1 MKINV
6 DYIARV
12 EGEASVELDIKDS
25 ILKDLKLNIWEP
37 PRFFEGFLYNRRFD
51 EVPDI
56 VARIC
61 GICPVS
67 HMTTAIRALEKALG
81 LIPSPEIINIRK
93 IMSLSQILASHLIH
107 IYMLAFPDY
116 KGLES
121 ISDMLLKF
129 RSEIKRLIR
138 LKEVVNNLT
147 SLFGGRPLH
156 PVVMVVGGF
165 TKLPSRD
172 IIAKMINELE
182 SVKTDAVE
190 TLKIVSELPFPK
202 FKNKSEYVAV
212 HSPSGYAIN
221 KGFIVSTNGIKV
233 KEDEY
238 YSFFKENEVSYSH
251 AKMTSIRGRGSFM
264 VGALARL
271 NLKFDMLH
279 ESAKKEAKEIGFN
292 IPDFNPFHNIL
303 AQAIEVVHG
312 INECIELLDTLTL
325 KDYEIKI
332 NMKEGEGIAVTEA
345 PRGLLCHHYILDR
358 RGVVEKANIIT
369 PTSHNFMN
377 LEESLRKLAK
387 KYIHEKKKEIALKC
401 EMLVRAYDPCFSC
414 SVH

>member
-6 DYIARV
+6 NYIARV
-12 EGEASVELDIKDS
+12 EGEGSVNLDIKDG

-37 PRFFEGFLYNRRFD
+37 PRFFEGFLFKRRFD

-81 LIPSPEIINIRK
+81 LSPSPEIINIRK
-93 IMSLSQILASHLIH
+93 IMTLSQILASHLVH

-121 ISDMLLKF
+121 ISDMLPKF
-129 RSEIKRLIR
+129 KSEIKRLIR

-147 SLFGGRPLH
+147 ALFGGRPLH

-172 IIAKMINELE
+172 MIGKMIKELE
-182 SVKTDAVE
+182 SIKTDAVE
-190 TLKIVSELPFPK
+190 TLKMVSELPFPK

-212 HSPSGYAIN
+212 YSPSGYAIN
-221 KGFIVSTNGIKV
+221 EGLLVSTNGIKV
-233 KEDEY
+233 EEDEY
-238 YSFFKENEVSYSH
+238 YSVFKEKEVSYSH
-251 AKMTSIRGRGSFM
+251 AKMTSIKGRGSFM
-264 VGALARL
+264 VGALSRL

-279 ESAKKEAKEIGFN
+279 ENAKKAAKENGFY
-292 IPDFNPFHNIL
+292 IPDFNPFHNNI
-303 AQAIEVVHG
+303 AQSIEIIHG
-312 INECIELLDTLTL
+312 INECIELLDELTL
-325 KDYEIKI
+325 KDYEIKV

-345 PRGLLCHHYILDR
+345 PRGLLCHHYVLNK
-358 RGVVEKANIIT
+358 RGIVEKANIIT

-377 LEESLRKLAK
+377 LEESLKKLVK
-387 KYIHEKKKEIALKC
+387 KFIHEKKNEITLKC

>member
-12 EGEASVELDIKDS
+12 EGEGSVNLDIKDG

-37 PRFFEGFLYNRRFD
+37 PRFFEGFLFKRRFD

-81 LIPSPEIINIRK
+81 LSPSPEIIKIRK
-93 IMSLSQILASHLIH
+93 IMTLSQIIASHLIH

-121 ISDMLLKF
+121 ISDMLPKF
-129 RSEIKRLIR
+129 RSEIKRLIK

-147 SLFGGRPLH
+147 ALFGGRPLH

-172 IIAKMINELE
+172 LIGKMIKELE
-182 SVKTDAVE
+182 SIKTDAVE
-190 TLKIVSELPFPK
+190 TLKMVSELPFPK

-212 HSPSGYAIN
+212 YSSSGYAIN
-221 KGFIVSTNGIKV
+221 EGLLVSTNGIKL

-238 YSFFKENEVSYSH
+238 YSVFKEKEVSYSH
-251 AKMTSIRGRGSFM
+251 AKMTSIKGRGSFM

-271 NLKFDMLH
+271 NLKFDKLNGN
-279 ESAKKEAKEIGFN
+279 AKRAAKEAGFN
-292 IPDFNPFHNIL
+292 IPNFNPFHNNI
-303 AQAIEVVHG
+303 AQSIEVVHG
-312 INECIELLDTLTL
+312 INECIELLDSLTL
-325 KDYEIKI
+325 KDYEIKV

-345 PRGLLCHHYILDR
+345 PRGLLCHHYVLNK
-358 RGVVEKANIIT
+358 RGMVEKANIIT

-377 LEESLRKLAK
+377 LEESLKKLVK
-387 KYIHEKKKEIALKC
+387 KYIHENKKEIVLKC